1 MSDCINRGLHIPS
14 GTPSGIDSWVDY
26 SKRMKPEDAKDADWD
41 HFYKKYYA
49 FIVYRC
55 RNHKNEGGWHLNDD
69 QTQDIVGL
77 VFEKMYKGGRFLYH
91 KSKGPFRSWFKLLI
105 DDVIRDYLRK
115 YYAEKRGY
123 KKDKDDKKDKGDKGK
138 GFIVVSIDEASKL
151 PAEKSTEGDGL
162 PSSLALD
169 EEAFLAMLAWE
180 EVCEKSKPWQLQAFA
195 WHLEGDKPAEI
206 AKGLSKDSKEV
217 SEQIRQFKD
226 KLKTAY
232 KKLGEELDAGNLD
245 WAVIIQRAE
254 EARKKYDMI
263 AKDFNYSAGR

>member
-1 MSDCINRGLHIPS
+1 MSDCIERGLHIPS

-26 SKRMKPEDAKDADWD
+26 SKRMKPEDAEDADWD
-41 HFYKKYYA
+41 LFFKKYYA
-49 FIVYRC
+49 FIVHRC
-55 RNHKNEGGWHLNDD
+55 RNWKNEGGWHLNDD
-69 QTQDIVGL
+69 QTQHIISL
-77 VFEKMYKGGRFLYH
+77 VFDKMYKGGRFLYH
-91 KSKGPFRSWFKLLI
+91 KSEGPFRSWFKLLI
-105 DDVIRDYLRK
+105 NNVVRDYLRK

-123 KKDKDDKKDKGDKGK
+123 KKDKDDKEKGN
-138 GFIVVSIDEASKL
+138 IVVSLEGLSQL

-169 EEAFLAMLAWE
+169 EEGYLAMLAWE
-180 EVCEKSKPWQLQAFA
+180 EVCEKSKPWQRQAFT
-195 WHLEGDKPAEI
+195 WHQEGAKPAEI
-206 AKGLSKDSKEV
+206 AKNLNRDSKEV

-232 KKLGEELDAGNLD
+232 KTLGVEQDAGNLD

-263 AKDFNYSAGR
+263 AEDFVLMNR

>member
-26 SKRMKPEDAKDADWD
+26 SKRMKPEDAEDADWD
-41 HFYKKYYA
+41 HFFKKYYA

-55 RNHKNEGGWHLNDD
+55 RNWKKEGGWHLNDD
-69 QTQDIVGL
+69 QTQHIISL

-91 KSKGPFRSWFKLLI
+91 KSEGPFRSWFKLLI
-105 DDVIRDYLRK
+105 NNVIKDYLRK

-123 KKDKDDKKDKGDKGK
+123 KDDKDDKKK
-138 GFIVVSIDEASKL
+138 GFIVDRIEDLSKL
-151 PAEKSTEGDGL
+151 PPEKSTEGDGL

-169 EEAFLAMLAWE
+169 EEDFLAMLAWE
-180 EVCEKSKPWQLQAFA
+180 EVCEKSEPWQRQAFT
-195 WHLEGDKPAEI
+195 WHLEGSKPAEI
-206 AKGLSKDSKEV
+206 AKGLSRDSKEV

-245 WAVIIQRAE
+245 WAVIIQRAG
-254 EARKKYDMI
+254 EARKKFDMI
-263 AKDFNYSAGR
+263 AEDFVLMNR